1 MDNAIFNETQ
11 DRKIAGMEEKFRSI
25 LEQTLSSFLER
36 QIPVTTRGPK
46 TFEFKDMKSAL
57 PGEVVVATM
66 MATEGGPG
74 KIMFVMTKEGA
85 GMIAD
90 LLLMGDG
97 KAAFSYD
104 EHLEPIRDMLK
115 DVMAGFSSELST
127 EIGHRV
133 FFDEIKVTL
142 VDMAASDF
150 VGKAWVANRM
160 EIGLQPPQILFRIIS
175 GDFCQSCFPDTDSRS
190 DSPEGGSEDDTS
202 VAEAQK
208 EMGLVLDI
216 ELPIAIELGRT
227 SMLIRDVVKLAP
239 GSIVELDKLS
249 GEPVDVLVNGRLFAR
264 GEVVVVDENFAIRV
278 TELVMPPDFQKA
290 RSN

>member
-1 MDNAIFNETQ
+1 MDSTIFNETL
-11 DRKIAGMEEKFRSI
+11 DRKISGMEEKFRSI

-57 PGEVVVATM
+57 PGEVVLATM
-66 MATEGGPG
+66 VATEGGPG
-74 KIMFVMTKEGA
+74 KILFVLSKDSA
-85 GMIAD
+85 GMLAD

-97 KAAFSYD
+97 KAVFSYD

-133 FFDEIKVTL
+133 FFEEIKVTL
-142 VDMAASDF
+142 VEMAASDF
-150 VGKAWVANRM
+150 VGKGWVATRM
-160 EIGLQPPQILFRIIS
+160 EIGLQPAQIIYRIIS
-175 GDFCQSCFPDTDSRS
+175 SEFCQSCFPDTDNHA
-190 DSPEGGSEDDTS
+190 DSQDGGGDEDTT

-227 SMLIRDVVKLAP
+227 AMLIRDVVKLAP

-264 GEVVVVDENFAIRV
+264 GEVVVVDENFAIRI